1 MPKGEALKQIE
12 KYATND
18 PFEIAKQK
26 GIIVIREK
34 LGSALGYYN
43 SYKRIRF
50 IHINEDINEKLA
62 KFVCAHELGHSILH
76 PDANAPF
83 MKANTFL
90 SIDRIEVEAN
100 TFAVELL
107 LLDKTIYEHQ
117 DLNMTLEE
125 VASMYCVPN
134 EVAHLKNLRN
144 VRLGLRGG

>member
-1 MPKGEALKQIE
+1 MPKEEALKQIK

-18 PFEIAKQK
+18 PFEIAEQK
-26 GIIVIREK
+26 GIVVIYEK

-83 MKANTFL
+83 MKVNTFL

-107 LLDKTIYEHQ
+107 LTDKVIYEHK
-117 DLNMTLEE
+117 DINMTLNEI
-125 VASMYCVPN
+125 ASLYCVPK
-134 EVAHLKNLRN
+134 EVSHLKSLRDI
-144 VRLGLRGG
+144 R